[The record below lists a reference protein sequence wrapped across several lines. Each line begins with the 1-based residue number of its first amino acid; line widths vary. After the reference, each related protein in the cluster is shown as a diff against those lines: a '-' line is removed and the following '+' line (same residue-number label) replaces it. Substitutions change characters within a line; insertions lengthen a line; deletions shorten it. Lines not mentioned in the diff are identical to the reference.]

1 MSTLKED
8 TALAVNLLAQDQKV
22 RQLMEIKTKA
32 DLSTQIVPMRQ
43 QPGEAMNKPLV
54 CVYPK
59 VVSNQGGPVTLNQ
72 LVVDVYTP
80 LPTQRTTGVAFDITR
95 RIKEILD
102 KKPVG
107 RGLRWQSTD
116 PDRRSSTGWHKAT
129 VLFTFLS
136 AQY

>member
-1 MSTLKED
+1 MSSLKED
-8 TALAVNLLAQDQKV
+8 TALAVNLLARDKKM
-22 RQLMEIKTKA
+22 RQLMEIETKA
-32 DLSTQIVPMRQ
+32 DLSKQIIPMRQ

-59 VVSNQGGPVTLNQ
+59 FISNQGGHITLNQ

-95 RIKEILD
+95 RIKEVLD
-102 KKPVG
+102 GKPIG
-107 RGLRWQSTD
+107 RGLRWQSVD
-116 PDRRSSTGWHKAT
+116 PDRRSSTGWNKAT